1 MAGKNEQLPLTKHSN
16 KIIPNDIFTYF
27 SGFLFVFSSLKH
39 LFCNIL
45 KSLSV
50 NLTLVSFTHNLFG
63 YQYIVWLLLISFNY
77 KRQNYA
83 FKLELFSLQIGNIA
97 TLVSFIESEENRTL
111 FTCFMPFCEV
121 SKYWNSFCWG
131 EYLISPVANSYICL
145 QLHYAIF
152 I

>member
-27 SGFLFVFSSLKH
+27 SGLLFVFSSLKH

-83 FKLELFSLQIGNIA
+83 FTGTFFFTNWKHSHIGQFHWIWGKQNSLH
-97 TLVSFIESEENRTL
+97 LL
-111 FTCFMPFCEV
+111 
-121 SKYWNSFCWG
+121 
-131 EYLISPVANSYICL
+131 
-145 QLHYAIF
+145 YAILWSVKT
-152 I
+152 IEITSVGVNTW